1 MPKYQNEL
9 NHIFA
14 ALSDPTRRG
23 VLQQLSTG
31 DKSVSELAAAYSMA
45 LPSFTQHMQVLE
57 KSGLVRSSKHG
68 RTRIYSMVPDRFGLA
83 EDWLEQQRTLWTQ
96 RLDQLDEYLKQMK
109 ENLQ

>member
-9 NHIFA
+9 NQVFA

-31 DKSVSELAAAYSMA
+31 DKSVSELAQHYDMA

-57 KSGLVRSSKHG
+57 KSGLVSSSKQG
-68 RTRIYSMVPDRFGLA
+68 RTRIYSMVPDKFNLA
-83 EDWLEQQRTLWTQ
+83 EDWLEQQKSQWNQ
-96 RLDQLDEYLKQMK
+96 RLDQLDANLLEMK